1 MALRGNLRD
10 FSLPDVFQLVTL
22 SRKTGVL
29 RIRRSDAE
37 GSVWFRD
44 GEVFFAQSNWH
55 HEPLGTR
62 MVSAGKIAPSGLAR
76 ALEVQK
82 AEPSENGRR
91 LGQILVDEGYV
102 TEKVLE
108 AFVQE
113 QIQDTIFDLFRWDE
127 GDFDFE
133 PLPEFPVEEDI
144 GLSVSIENIVME
156 GSRRLEEWNRTKK
169 KIPSMDLVFKM
180 ATAPG
185 EGTFD
190 ISLKPAEWNLLL
202 KTDGTRSVA
211 QLARE
216 TGHTDFEVARV
227 IYGLFSAG
235 LLEVASDEE
244 VERLRAERAKLEE
257 KLAAMRPVPAPAPP
271 TPSATAVPAAAAPTE
286 PEPEPVAEPE
296 APQAPEPTPVS
307 AAAEPDHVVETPA
320 FLAGQQAE
328 PTPDDMAMFEQ
339 MLGAV
344 LEVPTAPVT
353 EAKTPEPESEAVPEP
368 EPEPAPEPATEPAPT
383 PAPAAEPEPEIEAE
397 PAPEPEV
404 LPEPEPEIEAEPEPE
419 LEPAPELEP
428 EPAPQPEPEP
438 GPVAEPEPATAS
450 SAEVPSD
457 DLAGLLDELS
467 MVAGATV
474 EEEPPAAES
483 AAQATWE
490 MPPEEEPL
498 AADSLAGLLAEEP
511 ETDTVDVPEEETSSG
526 RTGDF
531 AADLLALGLGELPGP
546 DLLEPESPVIFVEP
560 ASEEPAEVIESDLA
574 EEDLSDLLSSL
585 TESSGPVAE
594 APPASAPL
602 IGSATASDLEP
613 DPLLAET
620 AEQPTG
626 VISTDAFLA
635 DFDHDATFSTG
646 MSDELTALT
655 GGGKARPTATISRL
669 PEPEAPGVLH
679 RDTSVDKDLVLKVI
693 EGVKKL

>member
-82 AEPSENGRR
+82 AEPSEDGRR

-156 GSRRLEEWNRTKK
+156 GSRRLEEWNRIKK

-227 IYGLFSAG
+227 VYGLFSAG

-257 KLAAMRPVPAPAPP
+257 KLAAMRPVPARAPP
-271 TPSATAVPAAAAPTE
+271 TPAATAVPAAAAP
-286 PEPEPVAEPE
+286 
-296 APQAPEPTPVS
+296 S
-307 AAAEPDHVVETPA
+307 
-320 FLAGQQAE
+320 
-328 PTPDDMAMFEQ
+328 
-339 MLGAV
+339 
-344 LEVPTAPVT
+344 
-353 EAKTPEPESEAVPEP
+353 
-368 EPEPAPEPATEPAPT
+368 
-383 PAPAAEPEPEIEAE
+383 
-397 PAPEPEV
+397 
-404 LPEPEPEIEAEPEPE
+404 
-419 LEPAPELEP
+419 
-428 EPAPQPEPEP
+428 
-438 GPVAEPEPATAS
+438 
-450 SAEVPSD
+450 
-457 DLAGLLDELS
+457 
-467 MVAGATV
+467 
-474 EEEPPAAES
+474 
-483 AAQATWE
+483 
-490 MPPEEEPL
+490 
-498 AADSLAGLLAEEP
+498 
-511 ETDTVDVPEEETSSG
+511 
-526 RTGDF
+526 
-531 AADLLALGLGELPGP
+531 
-546 DLLEPESPVIFVEP
+546 
-560 ASEEPAEVIESDLA
+560 
-574 EEDLSDLLSSL
+574 
-585 TESSGPVAE
+585 
-594 APPASAPL
+594 
-602 IGSATASDLEP
+602 
-613 DPLLAET
+613 
-620 AEQPTG
+620 
-626 VISTDAFLA
+626 
-635 DFDHDATFSTG
+635 
-646 MSDELTALT
+646 
-655 GGGKARPTATISRL
+655 
-669 PEPEAPGVLH
+669 
-679 RDTSVDKDLVLKVI
+679 
-693 EGVKKL
+693 

>member
-29 RIRRSDAE
+29 RIHRSDAE

-55 HEPLGTR
+55 HEALGTR

-76 ALEVQK
+76 ALEVQRS
-82 AEPSENGRR
+82 EPDGGRR
-91 LGQILVDEGYV
+91 LGRILVDEGYV

-133 PLPEFPVEEDI
+133 PLPEFPIEEDI

-156 GSRRLEEWNRTKK
+156 GSRRLEEWTRIKK

-227 IYGLFSAG
+227 VYGLFSAG

-244 VERLRAERAKLEE
+244 VERLRSERARLEE
-257 KLAAMRPVPAPAPP
+257 RMAALRAASAQPDVVESVPVETPAPPIAPGVPQPGPEPHAEARVEAAELGPTPVEEPAPAP
-271 TPSATAVPAAAAPTE
+271 ALE
-286 PEPEPVAEPE
+286 PEPEPEPE
-296 APQAPEPTPVS
+296 SAPEPRPEPELES
-307 AAAEPDHVVETPA
+307 APGPEHVVETPA

-328 PTPDDMAMFEQ
+328 PTADDMAMFEQ

-344 LEVPTAPVT
+344 LEAPASDVAEEIPTAAIAEEPPAAPV
-353 EAKTPEPESEAVPEP
+353 AAESAVPEVESAAEVPLVEVLVETAPTMVSHPDEVPQP
-368 EPEPAPEPATEPAPT
+368 EARAAAEALPIVIGPSAEETGPEPADIA
-383 PAPAAEPEPEIEAE
+383 
-397 PAPEPEV
+397 
-404 LPEPEPEIEAEPEPE
+404 
-419 LEPAPELEP
+419 
-428 EPAPQPEPEP
+428 
-438 GPVAEPEPATAS
+438 
-450 SAEVPSD
+450 D
-457 DLAGLLDELS
+457 DLAGLLDQLGLVTEETEAAGPEP
-467 MVAGATV
+467 VA
-474 EEEPPAAES
+474 S
-483 AAQATWE
+483 ASWE
-490 MPPEEEPL
+490 MSPEMEPL
-498 AADSLAGLLAEEP
+498 EVDSLAGLLAGEP
-511 ETDTVDVPEEETSSG
+511 EEVPSEEIPEAEPIAG

-546 DLLEPESPVIFVEP
+546 DLLKQVAPEAAEP
-560 ASEEPAEVIESDLA
+560 AREAEVPAEQEPSAA
-574 EEDLSDLLSSL
+574 EQDLSELLSSL
-585 TESSGPVAE
+585 TETSGPAV
-594 APPASAPL
+594 
-602 IGSATASDLEP
+602 EP
-613 DPLLAET
+613 DPLLAH
-620 AEQPTG
+620 ANEQAAG

-655 GGGKARPTATISRL
+655 GGGKARPAATAGRI
-669 PEPEAPGVLH
+669 PEPEEPGILH
-679 RDTSVDKDLVLKVI
+679 RDVGVDKDLVLKVI
-693 EGVKKL
+693 EGVRRL